1 MIGSANRQQTVE
13 DGSMDSIQQDQVL
26 GNLPV
31 AELVREMATF
41 LEPVTIHLPEERF
54 RKTCQLAVQG
64 IVGGQSPVVTQMAR
78 GVAREQR
85 TVWAMSKR
93 IYRLVCSE
101 RFSHRA
107 LLKGLYGIAQ
117 RAVARHNPSCLVVA
131 LDPVNFEKPYTHK
144 LEGVSTVLKSTPPG
158 EYGKKRLTP
167 GYPAITAT
175 VVNLPE
181 RVVTYANWFSY
192 KAVDFVSENR
202 ELYRAIRI
210 TRALFPDT
218 KLRFV
223 GDSGLDDQ
231 KIFGWMRLV
240 RAEFIIRSCHDR
252 RIEVY
257 NDRLDRW
264 ENELLS
270 DLIATVPVPLRIQVA
285 FTKARRVRVV
295 TKALGWLKIRLLKS
309 KQVLWALV
317 VHDPRTGHNLV
328 LITNIPI
335 ESADDALLVLSE
347 WRQRPQI
354 EHTYRF
360 DQEDGLQI
368 EDMRVRTVE
377 RMRRVFVLV
386 LLAAMFVYHVAQ
398 TWPQPAL
405 LWIRCLG
412 GKLGHSS
419 DLDGPYVLLAGL
431 RALFVTLATLT
442 FAHRH
447 PFPRAPGTYG

>member
-1 MIGSANRQQTVE
+1 
-13 DGSMDSIQQDQVL
+13 MDSIPQDGLL
-26 GNLPV
+26 GNLPTE
-31 AELVREMATF
+31 ELLSEIAAF
-41 LEPVTIHLPEERF
+41 LEPVLMHLPDERF
-54 RKTCQLAVQG
+54 RKTCRLAVQG
-64 IVGGQSPVVTQMAR
+64 IVSGQSPMITRMAR
-78 GVAREQR
+78 GVKRQQL

-93 IYRLVCSE
+93 IYRFVRSK

-117 RAVARHNPSCLVVA
+117 RAVARYHPSCLVVA
-131 LDPVNFEKPYTHK
+131 LDPVNFEKPYTRK
-144 LEGVSTVLKSTPPG
+144 YEGVSTVRKSTPPG
-158 EYGKKRLTP
+158 EYGKKRLTS
-167 GYPAITAT
+167 GYPAITAAI
-175 VVNLPE
+175 VNLPE
-181 RVVTYANWFSY
+181 PVITYANWFSY
-192 KAVDFVSENR
+192 KTADFVSENR

-210 TRALFPDT
+210 TRALFPQA

-231 KIFGWMRLV
+231 KVFAWV
-240 RAEFIIRSCHDR
+240 EQVQAEFIIRSSHDR

-270 DLIATVPVPLRIQVA
+270 DLVVTVPIPLKVKVT
-285 FTKARRVRVV
+285 FTKARRKRVV
-295 TKALGWLKIRLLKS
+295 DKKLGWLKIRLLDTH
-309 KQVLWALV
+309 QVLWALV
-317 VHDPRTGHNLV
+317 IHDPNTHKDVV
-328 LITNIPI
+328 LLTNIPI
-335 ESADDALLVLSE
+335 QSDDDALLVLSE
-347 WRQRPQI
+347 WRRRPQI

-360 DQEDGLQI
+360 DQEDGLDI

-386 LLAAMFVYHVAQ
+386 LLATLFVYQVAH

-405 LWIRCLG
+405 LWIRRLG
-412 GKLGHSS
+412 GKLGLSS

-431 RALFVTLATLT
+431 RAVFVTHVTLA
-442 FAHRH
+442 FAHQH